1 MALAQIGPLTTVL
14 ETAATAIGAGVVVGG
29 ATVGVVRLTMG
40 WSRGE
45 IEDAAEI
52 GGVVGGGLG
61 VVAAVVD
68 LVLRYAGAQ

>member
-1 MALAQIGPLTTVL
+1 MVLAQIGPLTALL
-14 ETAATAIGAGVVVGG
+14 EAGATAIGAGVVVGG

-45 IEDAAEI
+45 IEDAAAI

-61 VVAAVVD
+61 IAAAVVD
-68 LVLRYAGAQ
+68 LVLRYAGAK